1 MPFSVSRVMS
11 DLSVR
16 GSQGVEIV
24 ANLPFS
30 GKYKKDNTIDGP
42 SIYQKIAAAVRSGD
56 LSCQIDNQKVCTFEL
71 DGMEMMFT
79 YGKKP
84 KSTMAQCKE
93 QAESLRSVYGVPEDD
108 LELELER
115 MGWTKREIRKALK

>member
-1 MPFSVSRVMS
+1 MS

-16 GSQGVEIV
+16 GSQGIEIV

-42 SIYQKIAAAVRSGD
+42 SIYQKIAAAVKSGD

-84 KSTMAQCKE
+84 KSPMAQCKE
-93 QAESLRSVYGVPEDD
+93 QAESLRSIYDVPEDD
-108 LELELER
+108 IKPELER